1 MKRLARRLEAL
12 GLQARDLSPPARE
25 ELLLKDVWSGKVL
38 CGPWHRERTAVI
50 VTVSVAA
57 VRRINTELFLRK
69 NVKDRHG
76 LILCFFWGE
85 VVWLRAT

>member
-1 MKRLARRLEAL
+1 M
-12 GLQARDLSPPARE
+12 
-25 ELLLKDVWSGKVL
+25 L

-76 LILCFFWGE
+76 LILCFFWGGRLFGYVPLIAVRKDGME
-85 VVWLRAT
+85 RFLFFGVDLELC